1 MDCGEYQKDN
11 RWLRNKV
18 LVKVTE
24 GNIYEG
30 WFMVDYGESQ
40 KDNRLLRNRIVK
52 KMTEGEKPHVD
63 YFLSNTYLIIYYVQI
78 DAAAACVEQAQ
89 ETTDVIVFD
98 SIQIRLR
105 NVSRFT
111 EGIQPPCCTRRP
123 NSFHGSIFLCEI
135 VARK

>member
-1 MDCGEYQKDN
+1 MDCGKYQKDN

-52 KMTEGEKPHVD
+52 KMTEGIMSEGWIVVNIRK
-63 YFLSNTYLIIYYVQI
+63 II
-78 DAAAACVEQAQ
+78 
-89 ETTDVIVFD
+89 
-98 SIQIRLR
+98 
-105 NVSRFT
+105 
-111 EGIQPPCCTRRP
+111 G
-123 NSFHGSIFLCEI
+123 G
-135 VARK
+135 